1 MVNNNVTFRAI
12 LKSQK
17 SHKKTHKAVYKTN
30 QKPKTK
36 KQNIDTQI
44 IKKKISKKD
53 IILLS
58 EEVED
63 MKLYDIQPS
72 QSKIKQPVNELYTTK
87 LYTNKMAII
96 PILLDKKDMNYYS
109 SLQYVEYG
117 MYSIYMILKKNRNLE
132 IYDEAEVN
140 DTTLYKY
147 FPQIDRKNIKDITQ
161 KVLDNGLKIYVIILT
176 HFIPE
181 IKLEISNVNDPYE
194 WVQFNAI
201 VNINFMEY
209 KEKMLD
215 HLVRMFVEKY
225 KYNILSTKVKIDN
238 EGDIMLYDIIS
249 TICTSS

>member
-17 SHKKTHKAVYKTN
+17 SHKKTHKYVYKTK
-30 QKPKTK
+30 QKNK
-36 KQNIDTQI
+36 KHNIDTQI
-44 IKKKISKKD
+44 IKKNISKKD

-58 EEVED
+58 DEVMD
-63 MKLYDIQPS
+63 MKLDDIQS
-72 QSKIKQPVNELYTTK
+72 VHKLHTNK

-96 PILLDKKDMNYYS
+96 PILLDNKDTNYYS
-109 SLQYVEYG
+109 SLRYVEYG
-117 MYSIYMILKKNRNLE
+117 MYSIFMILKKNRNLE
-132 IYDEAEVN
+132 ILDEADVN

-147 FPQIDRKNIKDITQ
+147 FPQIDRKNIKDVTQ

-181 IKLEISNVNDPYE
+181 VKLEISNVNDPYE
-194 WVQFNAI
+194 WAQFNAI
-201 VNINFMEY
+201 VNINSMEY
-209 KEKMLD
+209 KEKILD
-215 HLVRMFVEKY
+215 YLVRMFVEKY

>member
-53 IILLS
+53 IILLT

-63 MKLYDIQPS
+63 MKLDDIHS
-72 QSKIKQPVNELYTTK
+72 VHKLHTNK

-96 PILLDKKDMNYYS
+96 PILLDNKDTNYYS
-109 SLQYVEYG
+109 SLRYVEYG
-117 MYSIYMILKKNRNLE
+117 MYSIFMILKKNRNLE
-132 IYDEAEVN
+132 IWDEAEVN
-140 DTTLYKY
+140 DTTLYNY
-147 FPQIDRKNIKDITQ
+147 FPHIDIKNIKDVTQ
-161 KVLDNGLKIYVIILT
+161 KVLGNGLKIHVIILT

-181 IKLEISNVNDPYE
+181 VKLEISNVNDPYE
-194 WVQFNAI
+194 WAQFNAI
-201 VNINFMEY
+201 VNINSMEY

-238 EGDIMLYDIIS
+238 ECDIMLYDIIS
-249 TICTSS
+249 TICTSL